1 MTEPLELSS
10 GTAGHAMGGEIKYG
24 TVGLVVGGG
33 TAHAAKIS
41 WDILESLR
49 KKTGKVAFGGGEGK
63 GAELEGVKEALEEEK
78 RKEPEKE

>member
-10 GTAGHAMGGEIKYG
+10 GTAGHAMGGEIKYD

-33 TAHAAKIS
+33 TGHGAKIPQ
-41 WDILESLR
+41 DFLR
-49 KKTGKVAFGGGEGK
+49 NETGKVAFGGGEGK
-63 GAELEGVKEALEEEK
+63 GAKLEGVKEALEDEK

>member
-10 GTAGHAMGGEIKYG
+10 GTAGHAMGGEIKYD

-33 TAHAAKIS
+33 TGHGAKIS
-41 WDILESLR
+41 WDDLEFLR
-49 KKTGKVAFGGGEGK
+49 NETGKVAFGGGEGK
-63 GAELEGVKEALEEEK
+63 GAKLEGVKEALEDEK